1 MVMWNFNRKLD
12 YEVAAEIREKYFNY
26 EATQYELSEMYNVS
40 QVTIWRILN
49 KKSYIKNTRN

>member
-1 MVMWNFNRKLD
+1 MWNFNRKLD
-12 YEVAAEIREKYFNY
+12 YEVAAEIREKYFND
-26 EATQYELSEMYNVS
+26 EVTQYELSEMYNVS